1 MRRGAEF
8 RPSEPGEQTARPLD
22 SRIVLRVTLV
32 VLALPFLA
40 TFVALVAARDAA
52 PLNHDVALIELPT
65 GDVLGG
71 DLPLVGSYERFGGNQ
86 PGPWLFWILAVP
98 SLVGPIGIGVA
109 TLTIGYGA
117 IAGMLRGARPS
128 WPWCSPADAPG
139 RWRW

>member
-1 MRRGAEF
+1 MEITSLIRFDPPRCLSRRLVSHR
-8 RPSEPGEQTARPLD
+8 RP
-22 SRIVLRVTLV
+22 
-32 VLALPFLA
+32 F
-40 TFVALVAARDAA
+40 
-52 PLNHDVALIELPT
+52 
-65 GDVLGG
+65 LGG

-128 WPWCSPADAPG
+128 WPWCSPDDAPG